1 MSYRNA
7 TAHQVAAEVRAAL
20 ARASKRQR
28 ELGDILGV
36 SPQAAGRRLSGGQ
49 PFTVAE
55 VCAVAD
61 WLNVPVASFFPE
73 SREAS

>member
-20 ARASKRQR
+20 ARNRKRQR
-28 ELGDILGV
+28 ELGNLLGV
-36 SPQAAGRRLSGGQ
+36 SQQAASRRLSGDVT
-49 PFTVAE
+49 FTVEE
-55 VCAVAD
+55 VSAVAD